1 MPIDEVIRVIEQVDE
16 ENIQDIISAVI
27 NRYRELYPNWR
38 FLFLSANP
46 EATDEG
52 SLKIL
57 SLMDRADELYSN
69 N

>member
-1 MPIDEVIRVIEQVDE
+1 MPIDEVIRAIEQVDA
-16 ENIQDIISAVI
+16 ENIQDVIMAVI

-46 EATDEG
+46 EATDKG